1 MPVPSTVDVTVLIS
15 SVLGTY
21 DRAGGCLVLEF
32 RQVNDDA
39 VDVTGQRDL
48 TGKPGGGL
56 PIRIEVEHGFLCRRR
71 RGQFALPW
79 IVNCDMAG
87 RARALAT
94 AVSVDTRYQVARG
107 NDHQAV
113 ALISFDNMLCAIVL
127 NKLNGGH
134 YFTPW
139 YLFGFPG
146 AAIIGEVA

>member
-94 AVSVDTRYQVARG
+94 AE
-107 NDHQAV
+107 
-113 ALISFDNMLCAIVL
+113 
-127 NKLNGGH
+127 
-134 YFTPW
+134 
-139 YLFGFPG
+139 
-146 AAIIGEVA
+146 IGRAHV